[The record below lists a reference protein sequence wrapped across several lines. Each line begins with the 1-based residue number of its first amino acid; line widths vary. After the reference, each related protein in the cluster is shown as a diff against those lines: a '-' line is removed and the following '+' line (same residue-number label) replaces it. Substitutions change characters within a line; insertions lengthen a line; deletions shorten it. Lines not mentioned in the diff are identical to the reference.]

1 VYSGNLYGGIEAV
14 LASIARAGRRAPH
27 VHHEFA
33 LSFEGRLS
41 RELEEAG
48 AVVHQLGPVRA
59 SQPRRLAAARRRL
72 SEILA
77 SRRINRVICHAPWT
91 TALFG
96 SIASRRGVPL
106 VFWAHDAMTGRHWT
120 ERLARRTVPDLVI
133 CNSRYTAGTLPAL
146 YPGAPSV
153 VLYAPVGDGST
164 PIDAAERLEIR
175 AALDTEATSVV
186 IVQASRSEQWK
197 GHAVLIEA
205 LAKLRPV
212 GGWTWWQVGG
222 AQRRAEADFLE
233 RLRLRAGDFGIADRV
248 RWLGERTDVPRLLA
262 AADLYCQANV
272 APEPFGVVFIEALAA
287 GLPVVATRLGGACEI
302 VDETCGVLVPP
313 ADPDSLSAA
322 LRALIEDACHRRSL
336 AHGGP
341 DRARRLSSPSTQ
353 LAKLEDALEG
363 LTDLAVSA

>member
-1 VYSGNLYGGIEAV
+1 
-14 LASIARAGRRAPH
+14 
-27 VHHEFA
+27 
-33 LSFEGRLS
+33 
-41 RELEEAG
+41 
-48 AVVHQLGPVRA
+48 
-59 SQPRRLAAARRRL
+59 
-72 SEILA
+72 
-77 SRRINRVICHAPWT
+77 
-91 TALFG
+91 
-96 SIASRRGVPL
+96 
-106 VFWAHDAMTGRHWT
+106 
-120 ERLARRTVPDLVI
+120 
-133 CNSRYTAGTLPAL
+133 
-146 YPGAPSV
+146 
-153 VLYAPVGDGST
+153 
-164 PIDAAERLEIR
+164 
-175 AALDTEATSVV
+175 
-186 IVQASRSEQWK
+186 
-197 GHAVLIEA
+197 
-205 LAKLRPV
+205 
-212 GGWTWWQVGG
+212 VGG